1 MGILRIF
8 YKLFRYLP
16 LSSPALYS
24 PRSSG
29 RGTIKFLIT
38 NPSLIAVKSFFL
50 LNSMIKPFLAGQ
62 LYFCRAFHSHFFG
75 RGAGCSGSDSCP
87 DGSFSP
93 YMPAPTARSC
103 CYYKEGERH
112 LPAKSAKPTSKPPR
126 KQRLKVF
133 IKQVKAWLCLVTP
146 LKGTSL
152 IRNIEKSPS
161 LKIYLKAKRRIP
173 EVTLVCFFLVAYWQA
188 SPKTSLSPALTSAR
202 AYPSQANPMASGKP
216 NPRSVLK
223 PISHPL
229 LNSSVQFNSG

>member
-38 NPSLIAVKSFFL
+38 NPSLIAVKPFFL

-62 LYFCRAFHSHFFG
+62 LYFCCAFHSHFFG

-93 YMPAPTARSC
+93 YMPAPTAGAAAIIRR
-103 CYYKEGERH
+103 ERDTF
-112 LPAKSAKPTSKPPR
+112 LQSLQNPP
-126 KQRLKVF
+126 
-133 IKQVKAWLCLVTP
+133 
-146 LKGTSL
+146 
-152 IRNIEKSPS
+152 
-161 LKIYLKAKRRIP
+161 
-173 EVTLVCFFLVAYWQA
+173 
-188 SPKTSLSPALTSAR
+188 
-202 AYPSQANPMASGKP
+202 P
-216 NPRSVLK
+216 NPPENRD
-223 PISHPL
+223 
-229 LNSSVQFNSG
+229 

>member
-1 MGILRIF
+1 MGILRLF

-87 DGSFSP
+87 DYCFSP

-103 CYYKEGERH
+103 CYYKEGERQP
-112 LPAKSAKPTSKPPR
+112 PAKSVKPTSKPPR

-133 IKQVKAWLCLVTP
+133 IKQMKGCAW
-146 LKGTSL
+146 
-152 IRNIEKSPS
+152 
-161 LKIYLKAKRRIP
+161 
-173 EVTLVCFFLVAYWQA
+173 
-188 SPKTSLSPALTSAR
+188 
-202 AYPSQANPMASGKP
+202 
-216 NPRSVLK
+216 
-223 PISHPL
+223 SHH
-229 LNSSVQFNSG
+229 